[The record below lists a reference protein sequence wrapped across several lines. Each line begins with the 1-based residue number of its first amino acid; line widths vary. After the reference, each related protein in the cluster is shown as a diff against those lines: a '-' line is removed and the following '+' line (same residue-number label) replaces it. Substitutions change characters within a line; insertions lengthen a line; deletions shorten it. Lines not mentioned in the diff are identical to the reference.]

1 MATYKCLVN
10 RSLGTALEQR
20 LAEGLTFITVNRFGP
35 DPEPVEV
42 SFTEVEA
49 GRWYT
54 AGKPSDSTMVLGS
67 VPAGT
72 PQDVREAHM
81 AEVARF
87 FSETTGDHIDQVM
100 VVAADAR
107 TATDGSERRKGRN

>member
-10 RSLGTALEQR
+10 RALGPALEQR
-20 LAEGLTFITVNRFGP
+20 LAEGLTFLTVNRFGA
-35 DPEPVEV
+35 DPEPIEV
-42 SFTEVEA
+42 GFTEVEA
-49 GRWYT
+49 GRWFT
-54 AGKPSDSTMVLGS
+54 AGEPSESTMVLGS

-100 VVAADAR
+100 VVAADAKER
-107 TATDGSERRKGRN
+107 PVTDKQRKGRS